1 MRILI
6 TGANGLLGQ
15 KLITLL
21 QPQPNVQLI
30 ATAQRPLVT
39 PLVNGEFRLLD
50 ISDQKQV
57 DQVIRNTKP
66 EVIINT
72 AAMTNVDRCETE
84 REACWQAN
92 VTAVQYLVEACGNHK
107 IHLIHVS
114 TDFIFDGKEGPLD
127 ESAVPDPVN
136 YYGESKLA
144 AEELIRKSSISWC
157 ILRTVLV
164 YGVSTDM
171 SRSNIVLWVKKSLE
185 EGKTLNVVNDQWR
198 TPTLAE
204 DLAMGCWLAAQKKA
218 EGIYHVS
225 GKDFLSP
232 FDIALKT
239 AHFFKLD
246 ASLIKPTDS
255 TQFKQPARRPLK
267 TGFVIDKARKELGY
281 APHSF
286 EEGLKV
292 LSTQLTLV

>member
-1 MRILI
+1 
-6 TGANGLLGQ
+6 
-15 KLITLL
+15 
-21 QPQPNVQLI
+21 
-30 ATAQRPLVT
+30 
-39 PLVNGEFRLLD
+39 
-50 ISDQKQV
+50 
-57 DQVIRNTKP
+57 
-66 EVIINT
+66 
-72 AAMTNVDRCETE
+72 
-84 REACWQAN
+84 
-92 VTAVQYLVEACGNHK
+92 
-107 IHLIHVS
+107 
-114 TDFIFDGKEGPLD
+114 
-127 ESAVPDPVN
+127 
-136 YYGESKLA
+136 
-144 AEELIRKSSISWC
+144 
-157 ILRTVLV
+157 
-164 YGVSTDM
+164 
-171 SRSNIVLWVKKSLE
+171 
-185 EGKTLNVVNDQWR
+185 
-198 TPTLAE
+198 
-204 DLAMGCWLAAQKKA
+204 MGCWLAAQKKA